1 MFVGFSIESPTTL
14 KQLVCVLD
22 RPSFPQFLVES
33 LLLFFFRSFL
43 SMGAMDDLQGRWAKL
58 LLNTKEI
65 QMVNFST
72 NVVEK
77 SRVWVA
83 KFLPNGG

>member
-1 MFVGFSIESPTTL
+1 MV
-14 KQLVCVLD
+14 KQLVCLLD

-33 LLLFFFRSFL
+33 LLLLFFRSFL